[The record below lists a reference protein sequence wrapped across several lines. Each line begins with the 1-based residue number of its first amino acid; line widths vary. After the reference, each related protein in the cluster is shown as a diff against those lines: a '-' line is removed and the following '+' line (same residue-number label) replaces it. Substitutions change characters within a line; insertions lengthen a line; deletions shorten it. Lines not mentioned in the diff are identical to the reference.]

1 MDLPSVEGF
10 ETIRSSLK
18 YASMAL
24 MQVSG
29 AQSPASYNSSSKS
42 PGNALGVLDGKGAHE
57 MATSSQFSLV
67 NMGGAVVLATVAVA
81 SCAAPHSLQQ
91 VKTSNPSVT
100 YEYRGDQEL
109 FQAQQNAVTFCDQ
122 YQAAPRPARFT
133 IFKCDPNLPAAAPP
147 QQALGPNLNYSY
159 RTDQEL
165 LDASRSAETYC
176 MNNGSRQVVSSIA
189 TNADG
194 SRTVMFQCTPRA

>member
-1 MDLPSVEGF
+1 M
-10 ETIRSSLK
+10 R
-18 YASMAL
+18 AA
-24 MQVSG
+24 
-29 AQSPASYNSSSKS
+29 A
-42 PGNALGVLDGKGAHE
+42 
-57 MATSSQFSLV
+57 
-67 NMGGAVVLATVAVA
+67 VLATVAVA
-81 SCAAPHSLQQ
+81 ACAPAHTLQQ
-91 VKTSNPSVT
+91 VKASNPSVT

-109 FQAQQNAVTFCDQ
+109 LQAQQNAVTFCEQ

-133 IFKCDPNLPAAAPP
+133 SGPNDGSNNVIFECDPNLPAAAPP